1 MWNKLGEIQRYKR
14 RRHHRKFRN
23 GSSKKI
29 KKLKQVIFLSIQRL
43 NRISEQIK
51 KEISSIIMSEI
62 KDPRISEMSSVIHVK
77 VTPDLKYAKVYVSV
91 FGNEEEKIKSLNGLK
106 SASGFIRKKLGER
119 MKLRILPEI
128 HFEIDES
135 IEHGARINQI
145 LKEIKKEEESHN

>member
-1 MWNKLGEIQRYKR
+1 
-14 RRHHRKFRN
+14 
-23 GSSKKI
+23 
-29 KKLKQVIFLSIQRL
+29 
-43 NRISEQIK
+43 
-51 KEISSIIMSEI
+51 MSEI